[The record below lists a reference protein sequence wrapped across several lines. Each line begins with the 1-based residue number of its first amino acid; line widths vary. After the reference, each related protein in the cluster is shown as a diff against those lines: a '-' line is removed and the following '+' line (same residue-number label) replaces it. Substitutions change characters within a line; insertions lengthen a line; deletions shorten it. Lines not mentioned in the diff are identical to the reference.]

1 MNPHSALHG
10 LVATAALAAG
20 LAHGPL
26 AHAQAPGE
34 DPVVLTKKLTVNMQ
48 PTGGVAAPGQLDNN
62 GAMPSWL
69 RARIARYE
77 AKAFAGDSSGI
88 ISDSDVVTTASAQG
102 MQKTCVQEVGS
113 NTVSATSSSGS
124 KYGPSQTARWWCC
137 AATWSTS
144 ADKPPPAAL
153 PSSSRS
159 LSFFSICPAPAAQ
172 LHSAAVWHGR
182 WQGRPGPHIAPKAS
196 SWQPWHSLHPTPQFA
211 HGWLR
216 WPSGH
221 APPMASRATTCP
233 GPACTSP
240 HGCWPWAHC

>member
-113 NTVSATSSSGS
+113 STVSAS
-124 KYGPSQTARWWCC
+124 
-137 AATWSTS
+137 
-144 ADKPPPAAL
+144 
-153 PSSSRS
+153 
-159 LSFFSICPAPAAQ
+159 
-172 LHSAAVWHGR
+172 VM
-182 WQGRPGPHIAPKAS
+182 KAS
-196 SWQPWHSLHPTPQFA
+196 W
-211 HGWLR
+211 
-216 WPSGH
+216 
-221 APPMASRATTCP
+221 MA
-233 GPACTSP
+233 
-240 HGCWPWAHC
+240 

>member
-48 PTGGVAAPGQLDNN
+48 PTGGAAAPGQLDNN

-88 ISDSDVVTTASAQG
+88 RAKAAAIRASTRRSSSAPSRPLGPPTTNSWVVGSRSSASADTAS
-102 MQKTCVQEVGS
+102 
-113 NTVSATSSSGS
+113 SSPLSG
-124 KYGPSQTARWWCC
+124 
-137 AATWSTS
+137 
-144 ADKPPPAAL
+144 
-153 PSSSRS
+153 
-159 LSFFSICPAPAAQ
+159 
-172 LHSAAVWHGR
+172 
-182 WQGRPGPHIAPKAS
+182 
-196 SWQPWHSLHPTPQFA
+196 
-211 HGWLR
+211 
-216 WPSGH
+216 
-221 APPMASRATTCP
+221 
-233 GPACTSP
+233 
-240 HGCWPWAHC
+240 

>member
-48 PTGGVAAPGQLDNN
+48 PTGGAAAPGQLDNN
-62 GAMPSWL
+62 GSMPSWL

-88 ISDSDVVTTASAQG
+88 LSDSDVVTTASAQG

-113 NTVSATSSSGS
+113 STVSATSSSGS
-124 KYGPSQTARWWCC
+124 KYGPNQTAQVVVLRG
-137 AATWSTS
+137 
-144 ADKPPPAAL
+144 DL
-153 PSSSRS
+153 VN
-159 LSFFSICPAPAAQ
+159 IC
-172 LHSAAVWHGR
+172 R
-182 WQGRPGPHIAPKAS
+182 
-196 SWQPWHSLHPTPQFA
+196 
-211 HGWLR
+211 
-216 WPSGH
+216 
-221 APPMASRATTCP
+221 
-233 GPACTSP
+233 
-240 HGCWPWAHC
+240 